1 MLGSLVETFSP
12 CSLTIVA
19 GGHRSLHLLE
29 LMKLWLKGKRKG
41 KFLEWNPC
49 FILDGRIL
57 VASME
62 NTWKYMEN
70 TWNIHGKYMLYSRIY
85 LLYWNFPLNPSIT
98 RDVSS
103 GFINPDSYKSQR
115 LTTWACVRIWWLK
128 HHYSTLPEAWKK
140 SVWVDFHTNW
150 CLEEILRFLDYIAKN
165 GTTKFLP
172 MHLLLY
178 KGCNF
183 ILLVQR
189 GKAWMP

>member
-1 MLGSLVETFSP
+1 
-12 CSLTIVA
+12 
-19 GGHRSLHLLE
+19 
-29 LMKLWLKGKRKG
+29 
-41 KFLEWNPC
+41 
-49 FILDGRIL
+49 
-57 VASME
+57 
-62 NTWKYMEN
+62 
-70 TWNIHGKYMLYSRIY
+70 MLYSRIY

-172 MHLLLY
+172 MLALKFIFFLADPFEAIMDVGLFPCIFCPFFPSLDLRTEGAVEIHLVSYNSCISRVAKHSHWHLVLCL
-178 KGCNF
+178 GCWDVVEVPVVSGF
-183 ILLVQR
+183 FGAMISS
-189 GKAWMP
+189 